1 MIDQAYLQRLNRVQ
15 PYAELWRDDK
25 AFIEHRVGLYATLY
39 FTHVDPSVHDN
50 HEVREALIECWNDY
64 WEVVGP
70 EHQKWI
76 YRFRSGGSV
85 PSFRLPTDK
94 VSPIDQFLR
103 NPENFLSYQYYVHSG
118 KHDDDASEYLF
129 SLAAFSVNGAPE
141 HPSRLGYLRL
151 QVPLSYVT
159 DGRISSFVE
168 LTKRCA
174 ARLKVDQAHGGLG
187 FLRTYNEEGTTRRT
201 EYQLSQVFS
210 GVDVDI
216 PHRQQNYLFHW
227 EQGLLGIDSPH
238 WMNFLA
244 DHWVGKLGGIDA
256 LRAQLPAETFV
267 VEPYDGG
274 VYIQAGPYP
283 EPGHKEDGLPPA
295 YVWLNRVLMPVRAP
309 EMVYHTGDEP
319 GELARYQGAKP
330 YFTRFDA
337 ASDKLG
343 ASLVAGLEASSTLGV
358 DGRLDQSM
366 RLRCEAGQPCPKT
379 GFWFTPARAGS
390 RQRFEVG
397 QVMPEVGGDYGATI
411 WQWDDQQG

>member
-1 MIDQAYLQRLNRVQ
+1 MGSLDQAYLQRLNRVQ

-76 YRFRSGGSV
+76 YRFQSGVRG
-85 PSFRLPTDK
+85 FKLPTDK
-94 VSPIDQFLR
+94 VPPLDQYLHDPQNLR
-103 NPENFLSYQYYVHSG
+103 NYQYYVHG
-118 KHDDDASEYLF
+118 GEHEDDASDYAFDL
-129 SLAAFSVNGAPE
+129 LASSVTAAPE
-141 HPSRLGYLRL
+141 NPSDLGYLRL
-151 QVPLSYVT
+151 QAPLGWLT
-159 DGRISSFVE
+159 DGRLPSFVA
-168 LTKRCA
+168 LIKRCA
-174 ARLKVDQAHGGLG
+174 ARLEVDQAHGGLG
-187 FLRTYNEEGTTRRT
+187 LLRTYNEEGTTRRV
-201 EYQLSQVFS
+201 EWQLSHVFS
-210 GVDVDI
+210 GVDVDV
-216 PHRQQNYLFHW
+216 PYVQNSCLFHW
-227 EQGLLGIDSPH
+227 ERKHLGIDSPH

-244 DHWVGKLGGIDA
+244 DHWVEKLGGIDE
-256 LRAQLPAETFV
+256 LRHQLPTETFV
-267 VEPYDGG
+267 IESYDGG

-295 YVWLNRVLMPVRAP
+295 YVWLNRVLKPIRTT
-309 EMVYHTGDEP
+309 EMAYCMGDEP
-319 GELARYQGAKP
+319 GELAEDQGAWP

-343 ASLVAGLEASSTLGV
+343 ASLVAGLDASSPPGV
-358 DGRLDQSM
+358 GGRSDQGI
-366 RLRCEAGQPCPKT
+366 RLRCEAGHPCPQT

-397 QVMPEVGGDYGATI
+397 QLMPEVGGDYGATI
-411 WQWDDQQG
+411 WQWDDTQG